1 MLLIYFTAA
10 WLLGIFLARILWAQG
25 LMGCAFPPSW
35 AWAVLL
41 PIPLITAILV
51 RRRPRARLAALLLF
65 FALLG
70 AWRYQ
75 TRPFEPCFTPDD
87 LAFHNGSEDE
97 PAWVTVEG
105 VIVGYP
111 DVRDRYTNYRL
122 QVHTLESSGARR
134 EVHGIVR
141 VQAPR
146 YPELLYGDELRVRG
160 DLQTPP
166 VYGDFSYKDY
176 LARQGMH
183 SLMKHPQIELLAQGQ
198 GSRFWAALYGFRHH
212 ASKVINRLLPE
223 PQAALLNG
231 ILLGL
236 ETGIPRPLYDDFNHT
251 GTSHIIVISGF
262 NVTIIAGLLAQTLG
276 RLVGR
281 RRAVYPVVG
290 GIVLYTLLV
299 GADAAVT
306 RAAIMGIIYV
316 VAIHLGRQSTAL
328 VSLFA
333 SAWLMTAINPL
344 TLWDAGF
351 QLSFMAT
358 LGLILFTPTLQG
370 GFERLLGR
378 FLPQEWL
385 KVSLRFLNDALI
397 VTLAAQITTS
407 ALIVYTFGRL
417 SLISPLVNF
426 LILPFQPPIMICGGL
441 ATLAGLIWLP
451 LGQLIAA
458 VPWLF
463 LTYTVAVV
471 EWAARLPL
479 ASLET
484 GVLGRSLAAIYY
496 ALLFAGLGLRQLWP
510 KLEAG
515 RPLPSPRAVALAAA
529 VVIPLWLG
537 ATALGSLPDGHLHVW
552 FIGLGEGDAALA
564 QTPGGRRV
572 LVDAGRGE
580 ADVARVLRTALP
592 GWGRNLDLLVLTQ
605 ADAAHSAPLAD
616 LLARYRVAQA
626 LLPEGVFL
634 SAEESSS
641 ASSAL
646 PPTNSLAA
654 GMRVQL
660 DEGVLLEVIHAP
672 ERGNAPDSAVLRL
685 SMGALRLLLPSEIEQ
700 ETQATLLAGGADLAA
715 TALKTAHAGTGNWPT
730 ADFLAAVRPQVI
742 VVPEDSTYPPDV
754 QERLQALPRV
764 EADPFEVVELV
775 SDGQQLWV
783 KRHSPGDLGSR

>member
-1 MLLIYFTAA
+1 MLLIYLTAA
-10 WLLGIFLARILWAQG
+10 WLLGIFLARLLWAQG
-25 LMGCAFPPSW
+25 VMGCACPPAW
-35 AWAVLL
+35 ARAVLL
-41 PIPLITAILV
+41 PVPLMAALLV
-51 RRRPRARLAALLLF
+51 RRRPQARLAALLLF
-65 FALLG
+65 CALLG

-75 TRPFEPCFTPDD
+75 SRPFQPCFTPDD
-87 LAFHNGSEDE
+87 LAFHNGNEDE

-105 VIVGYP
+105 IIVGYP

-122 QVHTLESSGARR
+122 QVHTLESGSERR
-134 EVHGIVR
+134 AVR
-141 VQAPR
+141 GTLLLQAPR
-146 YPELLYGDELRVRG
+146 YPEFQYGDELRVRG
-160 DLQTPP
+160 ALQTPP
-166 VYGDFSYKDY
+166 VFEDFSYKDY
-176 LARQGMH
+176 LARQGIH
-183 SLMKHPQIELLAQGQ
+183 SLLKYPKVELLAQGR
-198 GSRFWAALYGFRHH
+198 GSRFWAALYGFRRR
-212 ASKVINRLLPE
+212 ASQVINRLLPE

-236 ETGIPRPLYDDFNHT
+236 ETGIPRQLADDFNRT

-276 RLVGR
+276 RLVGK

-306 RAAIMGIIYV
+306 RAAIMGILYV

-358 LGLILFTPTLQG
+358 LGLILFTPALQG

-385 KVSLRFLNDALI
+385 KVGLRFLNDALI

-479 ASLET
+479 ASLEV
-484 GVLGRSLAAIYY
+484 GVLGRSLATIYY

-515 RPLPSPRAVALAAA
+515 TPLPSPRAVGLAVA

-537 ATALGSLPDGHLHVW
+537 ATALGSLPDGRLHVW
-552 FIGLGEGDAALA
+552 FIGLGESDAALV

-572 LVDAGRGE
+572 LLDAGRGE
-580 ADVARVLRTALP
+580 ADVARALRTALP
-592 GWGRNLDLLVLTQ
+592 GWGRSLDLLVLTQ

-634 SAEESSS
+634 SAEE
-641 ASSAL
+641 AEGGRSAL
-646 PPTNSLAA
+646 PPANSLAV

-660 DEGVLLEVIHAP
+660 DEGVLLEVLHAP
-672 ERGNAPDSAVLRL
+672 QRGSAPDSAVLRL
-685 SMGALRLLLPSEIEQ
+685 SMGRLRLLLPSEIEQ
-700 ETQATLLAGGADLAA
+700 ETQAMLLAGGMDLAA
-715 TALKTAHAGTGNWPT
+715 TALKTPHAGTGNWPT
-730 ADFLAAVRPQVI
+730 AGFLAAVRPQLV
-742 VVPEDSTYPPDV
+742 VVPEETTYPPDV

-764 EADPFEVVELV
+764 EADPFEAVELI

-783 KRHSPGDLGSR
+783 KRHGPGDLGPR